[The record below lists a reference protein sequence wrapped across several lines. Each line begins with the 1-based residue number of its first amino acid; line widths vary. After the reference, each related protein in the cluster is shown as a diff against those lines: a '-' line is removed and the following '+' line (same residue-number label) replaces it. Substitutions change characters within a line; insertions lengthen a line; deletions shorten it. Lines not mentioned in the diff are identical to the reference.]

1 MTALVSIRFDTTDF
15 SAWSTKVVAQLGNA
29 IAGGI
34 NVGSTAA
41 RRAAIDTETKDS
53 QIPRSALRGTLN
65 DVTRARAGSLVN
77 TWRPPKDRS
86 MIRGSGGARF
96 APGLKGPLTGST
108 FVVTG
113 GGSSSLTLARGFTMT
128 GRSGNVLVVERT
140 GKGRHASLKGAKII
154 YAESPKQAIKQASSA
169 PTKDWQKTAE
179 RALGEQ
185 IAARVARVLSGAT
198 VAVDD
203 GGNA

>member
-1 MTALVSIRFDTTDF
+1 MTAIVTVKFDTADF
-15 SAWSTKVVAQLGNA
+15 NAWSTRVVAQLGNA
-29 IAGGI
+29 IAGGL
-34 NVGSTAA
+34 NVASTQA
-41 RRAAIDTETKDS
+41 RKAAIATEVQDS
-53 QIPRSALRGTLN
+53 QIPRAALKDTLN

-140 GKGRHASLKGAKII
+140 GKGRHGSLKGAKII
-154 YAESPKQAIKQASSA
+154 YAESPKQAIKQGSSA

-179 RALGEQ
+179 RAVAEK
-185 IAARVARVLSGAT
+185 IAERIGRVLAGAT

-203 GGNA
+203 GGQA